1 MLTHTEARA
10 AIAAIT
16 PLTVAESVPLARAH
30 GRWLAADVLLDR
42 DQPAFD
48 RATMD
53 GYAVV
58 LAEDGNSFTVC
69 GTVTA
74 GMRWA
79 GAPLRAGEAVRIMTG
94 APAPTGTTVI
104 PIECTDRGDT
114 PVTITAPEALRPR
127 RNIAWQGEDGHAGDC
142 VLRQGTRLQPTTL
155 ALAAMAGST
164 AVPCWRTPSC
174 AIVTTGDEV
183 GGDLNNVNFKG
194 DYSAH
199 IADSNGPLLASLLSS
214 LGIAY
219 RQWHA
224 RDEPGELGRVLSAAA
239 LEADIVITTGGVSA
253 GAKDLVPDLA
263 QSLGF
268 ATVFH
273 HVAIQPGKPVFLAR
287 RDAPRGAAS
296 ALIGLPGNPVSVLA
310 TAHLYLLPLLGR
322 FCGGW
327 LPQWLQLPLTVPWQ
341 NPGKRHQFMPARFE
355 SGGIAPIRW
364 NGSGDLIAAATGHG
378 LIELPIGFSGTPG
391 TIISFLPFVSSGSVA
406 DTAILPFRT

>member
-1 MLTHTEARA
+1 MLTHAEALA
-10 AIAAIT
+10 AIAAINT
-16 PLTVAESVPLARAH
+16 LSVAESVPLARAH

-53 GYAVV
+53 GYAVA
-58 LAEDGNSFTVC
+58 LRDDCHTFTIC

-74 GMRWA
+74 GTRWT
-79 GAPLRAGEAVRIMTG
+79 GAALRPGEAVRIMTG
-94 APAPTGTTVI
+94 APVPTGTTVI
-104 PIECTDRGDT
+104 PVECTDRGEST
-114 PVTITAPEALRPR
+114 VTITAAEALHPR

-142 VLRQGTRLQPTTL
+142 LLRQGTRLQPTTL

-164 AVPCWRTPSC
+164 TASCWRPPSC
-174 AIVTTGDEV
+174 AIVTTGDELGGDVNTV
-183 GGDLNNVNFKG
+183 GGD
-194 DYSAH
+194 SAQ
-199 IADSNGPLLASLLSS
+199 IPDSNGPLLASVLAS
-214 LGIAY
+214 LGMLY
-219 RQWHA
+219 RRWHA
-224 RDEPGELGRVLSAAA
+224 RDEPGELGRVLTAAA
-239 LEADIVITTGGVSA
+239 LEADVVITTGGVSA

-263 QSLGF
+263 RSLGF

-287 RDAPRGAAS
+287 RDAPRGAAT

-341 NPGKRHQFMPARFE
+341 NPGKRHQFMPAHF
-355 SGGIAPIRW
+355 SPGGIAPIRW

-378 LIELPIGFSGTPG
+378 LVELPIGFSGTPG
-391 TIISFLPFVSSGSVA
+391 TIISFLPFISCGGVA
-406 DTAILPFRT
+406 DTAILPSRTG